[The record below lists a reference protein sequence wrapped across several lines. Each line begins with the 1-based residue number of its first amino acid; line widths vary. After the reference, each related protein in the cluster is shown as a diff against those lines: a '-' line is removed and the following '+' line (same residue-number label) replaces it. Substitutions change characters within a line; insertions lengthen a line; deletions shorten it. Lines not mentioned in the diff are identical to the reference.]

1 MGNRREYEIA
11 FVGLKPGIHEYRY
24 QVNEK
29 FFADYTQ
36 ADFTNCE
43 ASIKLSLEK
52 NTSFMI
58 LKFEVGGSVN
68 VICDRCGNTLPMDL
82 WDEFNMVV
90 KQVENPDEMNASEED
105 PDIFYISRTESH
117 LHLADWIYEF
127 VSLSIPMQRMCSEKE
142 MGGPQCN
149 KEILA
154 MLKKMESGVIVNNH
168 PLQKGLEKF
177 KNNNNEK
184 TTINYS
190 RFLFVC
196 GKCASKHNRSNN
208 RKRY

>member
-11 FVGLKPGIHEYRY
+11 FVGLKPGIHEYTYR
-24 QVNEK
+24 VDEK
-29 FFADYTQ
+29 FFANYTQ

-52 NTSFMI
+52 NTSFMM

-68 VICDRCGNTLPMDL
+68 VTCDRCGNTLPMDL

-90 KQVENPDEMNASEED
+90 KQVENPDEMNANEED

-127 VSLSIPMQRMCSEKE
+127 VSLSVPMQRMCSEKE

-149 KEILA
+149 KEILT
-154 MLKKMESGVIVNNH
+154 MLKKMESGVTENNH

-177 KNNNNEK
+177 KKNNN
-184 TTINYS
+184 
-190 RFLFVC
+190 
-196 GKCASKHNRSNN
+196 
-208 RKRY
+208 